1 MRISKLAIVFIILV
15 GAVLSGAPFFVS
27 SAKNTV
33 VPNAGE
39 DKTVFLGESV
49 EFSAVKSA
57 LPSEFTAAEVE
68 YWWNFGDSYPAQKGV
83 TVSRAYAN
91 EGDYTAEVVIKTPIG
106 DFVDSVITKV
116 TAKTLFMILG
126 KDEDA
131 IHFAN
136 LINQAER
143 LDFLVT
149 TVVVDDRNS
158 DFTLDDRI
166 LEDILNQKAE
176 LARARLIIGWTKGST
191 EMNSLLRIEAGL
203 LSNASIVIASASPGF
218 ATRRAQRL
226 YDIVKPKNVVVVE
239 PPLLKIVLQGEASGD
254 IISAIQKKGQGFTL
268 IGVHSRRNGNK
279 VTFYNFFSHFINALV
294 ERGVSVN
301 TILLIL
307 MLPIVATIVSFF
319 RHVVGI
325 KSLGVYI
332 PSILTITFVAIGIYA
347 GLFIIILIVAI
358 GTLMRIALRR
368 LRLQYL
374 PRMAFTITVVSC
386 AILALFYFSV
396 DIPKFSLVSIS
407 AFPMLILIML
417 VEEFVKVQIEEGA
430 RGAFVLTLETI
441 LLSMVSYFIVN
452 GTFFRSFLI
461 SYPEIIFFSFL
472 VNIFLGKWTGLRIW
486 EYYRFREVIAAIHLK
501 GRKSS

>member
-1 MRISKLAIVFIILV
+1 MRIRKLAIVFIILG
-15 GAVLSGAPFFVS
+15 GAVFNAPFFVS
-27 SAKNTV
+27 AAKNTV
-33 VPNAGE
+33 VPDAGE
-39 DKTVFLGESV
+39 DKTVFLGERV
-49 EFSAVKSA
+49 EFSAIKSVF
-57 LPSEFTAAEVE
+57 PSELTEAEVE
-68 YWWNFGDSYPAQKGV
+68 YWWNFGDRSPAQKGI
-83 TVSRAYAN
+83 TVSRAYAK
-91 EGDYTAEVVIKTPIG
+91 EGDYTAEVIIKTPIG
-106 DFVDSVITKV
+106 DFVDSVIITV
-116 TAKTLFMILG
+116 TAKTLFMIVG
-126 KDEDA
+126 RDEDA
-131 IHFAN
+131 IHFTN

-143 LDFLVT
+143 LDFLIT

-158 DFTLDDRI
+158 DITFEDRI
-166 LEDILNQKAE
+166 LGDILDHKSE

-191 EMNSLLRIEAGL
+191 EMNSLLRLEAGL
-203 LSNASIVIASASPGF
+203 LSNASIVIASDSPGLT
-218 ATRRAQRL
+218 TRRGERL
-226 YDIVKPKNVVVVE
+226 YDIVKPKNVAAVL
-239 PPLLKIVLQGEASGD
+239 PSLLKTALQGEASGD
-254 IISAIQKKGQGFTL
+254 VISAIQKEGSGFTL

-294 ERGVSVN
+294 KRGVSVN

-347 GLFIIILIVAI
+347 GLFIILLIVAI

-374 PRMAFTITVVSC
+374 PRMAVTITVVSC

-396 DIPKFSLVSIS
+396 DIPNFSLVSIS

-461 SYPEIIFFSFL
+461 SYPEIIFLSFL
-472 VNIFLGKWTGLRIW
+472 VNIFLGKWTGLRLW
-486 EYYRFREVIAAIHLK
+486 EYYRFREVIAAMHLK
-501 GRKSS
+501 ERKSS